1 MRKFEE
7 QLSKLQLQNKNANQ
21 YSGNPGNAEERCNK
35 ISPTQHKTSVSKFNI
50 YSPKKRLLNKLNKHI
65 PYILLKMESLFL
77 LKETLLRLLV
87 QNRPKR
93 CIFFGTTKSKSPKI
107 VSFKCKVLIY
117 QFLCLCFGLG
127 PAPRIITKLLKVPIS
142 LMRKLN
148 VRLTIFLDD
157 ILLMAASVE

>member
-65 PYILLKMESLFL
+65 PYILFKM
-77 LKETLLRLLV
+77 ETLLRLLV

>member
-1 MRKFEE
+1 MRNNYQNYNCKTKTQINIQEIQE
-7 QLSKLQLQNKNANQ
+7 MLKKGAIKLVQPNTKRQYLS
-21 YSGNPGNAEERCNK
+21 S
-35 ISPTQHKTSVSKFNI
+35 IFIV
-50 YSPKKRLLNKLNKHI
+50 PKKRLLNKLNKHI
-65 PYILLKMESLFL
+65 PYILFKMESLFL

-127 PAPRIITKLLKVPIS
+127 PAPKIITKLLKVPIS